1 MPPILKNIF
10 SGDKIITEGEI
21 LMMKLVTIILNKTE
35 CLDDLLETFKDN
47 NLPGATIID
56 SKGMIQEL
64 SDSNDVRIVGSLR
77 GLFTPEHNENKTIIM
92 VAREEDIKV
101 ISRIVNEATGGLSK
115 PDTGIMFT
123 LPIDYLEGMA
133 H

>member
-1 MPPILKNIF
+1 
-10 SGDKIITEGEI
+10 
-21 LMMKLVTIILNKTE
+21 MMKLVTIILNKTE
-35 CLDDLLETFKDN
+35 CLDNLLETFKEN

-56 SKGMIQEL
+56 SQGMIQEL
-64 SDSNDVRIVGSLR
+64 NDSNDVRIVGSLR
-77 GLFTPEHNENKTIIM
+77 GLFTPEHNENKTILM
-92 VAREEDIKV
+92 VARDEDIKV
-101 ISRIVNEATGGLSK
+101 ISRILNEATGGLSK